1 MLSKSIVRE
10 LKSNRAVIAAYQF
23 GSYGT
28 KRHGPLSDVD
38 VCLFT
43 KELTSAEV
51 LNLASYGSD
60 KLDISIFD
68 QLPMYI
74 KPEVFRGKPLF
85 SLMFSILLCAFLL
98 RVISFRS
105 RKSAQNVLFQNPA
118 GFCNQPFLG
127 SPFS

>member
-10 LKSNRAVIAAYQF
+10 LKRNRAVIAAYQF

-51 LNLASYGSD
+51 LNLASYVSD

-74 KPEVFRGKPLF
+74 KPEVFKGKPLF
-85 SLMFSILLCAFLL
+85 VKNKFFIAKKFAQAF
-98 RVISFRS
+98 REYQDS
-105 RKSAQNVLFQNPA
+105 RKYYDQYWAVLKKR
-118 GFCNQPFLG
+118 LM
-127 SPFS
+127 